1 MTSPT
6 YVFKKVTLLNDN
18 HLDGAK
24 LKEERI
30 ARFSKAY
37 VRDDGDCLRWW

>member
-6 YVFKKVTLLNDN
+6 YVFKKVTFLSDN

-24 LKEERI
+24 LKEEAI
-30 ARFSKAY
+30 VRFSKVY
-37 VRDDGDCLRWW
+37 VRDDGD